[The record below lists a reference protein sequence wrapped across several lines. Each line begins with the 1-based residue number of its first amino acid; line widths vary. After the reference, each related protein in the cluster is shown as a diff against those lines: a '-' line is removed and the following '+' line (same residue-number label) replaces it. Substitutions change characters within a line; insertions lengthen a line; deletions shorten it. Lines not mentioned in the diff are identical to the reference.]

1 MSFHIH
7 HIQLAGRTILPFAEN
22 IYDFGDY
29 LGVTPGKDRGQILC
43 PGVFPRLLERWEGFE
58 ILPSERGITVA
69 IAGYEANDPYREF
82 YQGEWVE
89 SPVPIYYT
97 PDEMRS
103 HICSWQGGARFLL
116 SLDGRVDARVTE
128 IKIGAYTVGNL
139 LSYLM
144 LFALPKLLSVP
155 VTLMRQVKPSSDG
168 LKVTVPPGFK
178 PEKISNVKVLTVP
191 DHKTVRGSVIPS
203 PGTSGITLEEP
214 IPVQT
219 AFLTFDYKPGI
230 SSYDSQEIE
239 QITEIPSVSVRVAE
253 AKNPRQVR
261 GEDWVRVDTDNSKIW
276 CAVFQQDIEIEI
288 KAIGATLADTREIAE
303 AIASK
308 LGRGFVALPAYGINV
323 GIRILGYIKE
333 FPTFP
338 GEDGVRRGDTNTL
351 AIRAEL
357 FNVPRQ
363 IETRST
369 QIIQTISV
377 EGIGM
382 VLDLVPD
389 AIASN
394 ALYLSVSYPTAIY
407 TSALRLMR
415 VNAEDK
421 LVFADRLLS
430 GSVLGLSK
438 SSGVPG
444 ETIEIITEGHF
455 HDSSW
460 NWNVEMPL
468 YLGRDGQIV
477 QSISPEEGGW
487 IVQIGIPV
495 TSDEININI
504 LESVKVI
511 L

>member
-1 MSFHIH
+1 MGFYVH
-7 HIQLAGRTILPFAEN
+7 HIQLVGRQTLPFAEN
-22 IYDFGDY
+22 IESFGDY
-29 LGVTPGKDRGQILC
+29 LGVAPGKDRGQILT

-58 ILPSERGITVA
+58 ILPSEKGIVVA
-69 IAGYEANDPYREF
+69 IAGYETNDPYREF
-82 YQGEWVE
+82 YEGEWVE
-89 SPVPIYYT
+89 SPVPVYYT

-103 HICSWQGGARFLL
+103 RIGAWQGGAKFLL
-116 SLDGRVDARVTE
+116 RLDGWIDSRVTE
-128 IKIGAYTVGNL
+128 IKIGAHTVGNL

-144 LFALPKLLSVP
+144 LFALPKLLATP
-155 VTLMRQVKPSSDG
+155 VTLTRQVKPSPDG
-168 LKVTVPPGFK
+168 LKISVPPGFK
-178 PEKISNVKVLTVP
+178 PDKISNVKVLTIP
-191 DHKTVRGSVIPS
+191 DHKTVKGNVVVS
-203 PGTSGITLEEP
+203 PAGGGITLEEA

-219 AFLTFDYKPGI
+219 TFLTFDYTPGI

-261 GEDWVRVDTDNSKIW
+261 GEDWVRVDESNSKIW

-288 KAIGATLADTREIAE
+288 KVIAATLADTREIAE
-303 AIASK
+303 GIASK
-308 LGRGFVALPAYGINV
+308 LGRGFVALPAYGLNV
-323 GIRILGYIKE
+323 GIRMIGYIKE

-363 IETRST
+363 TETRSSG
-369 QIIQTISV
+369 IIRAISV
-377 EGIGM
+377 EDTGL
-382 VLDLVPD
+382 VPELVPD
-389 AIASN
+389 AIASGS
-394 ALYLSVSYPTAIY
+394 LYLSVSYQTAIY

-415 VNAEDK
+415 VNSEDK
-421 LVFADRLLS
+421 LVFADFLLS

-444 ETIEIITEGHF
+444 ETIEVITEGHF

-460 NWNVEMPL
+460 SWNVEMPL
-468 YLGRDGQIV
+468 YLGRDGQIT
-477 QSISPEEGGW
+477 QFISPEQGGW
-487 IVQIGIPV
+487 IVQIGIPI

-504 LESVKVI
+504 LEPSKVM